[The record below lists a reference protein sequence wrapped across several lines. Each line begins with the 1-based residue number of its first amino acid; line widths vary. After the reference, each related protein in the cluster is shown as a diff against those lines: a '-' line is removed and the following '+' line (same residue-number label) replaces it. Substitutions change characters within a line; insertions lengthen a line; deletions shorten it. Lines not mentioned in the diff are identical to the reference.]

1 MSIYSDL
8 DTYEYEVKAIKEFL
22 EDGEIDL
29 YSFNEETKNK
39 LSLRV
44 MELIDED
51 LQNERD

>member
-1 MSIYSDL
+1 MSIYSDI
-8 DTYEYEVKAIKEFL
+8 DTYKYEIKAIQEFL

-29 YSFNEETKNK
+29 YSFNEEIKYK

-51 LQNERD
+51 LQNEE